1 MNVYSILDREQK
13 DIIDQCLELI
23 KQDQIM
29 QCKKTEVEEKCLG
42 KVIPTLQYFINND
55 MYCDGYITKHLEE
68 NIIEFRIQ
76 LPRSD
81 YLLRI
86 IAWYT
91 RWEMILLTWSLIKP
105 KWYEDKKTTQDID
118 QEYITRITEAK
129 NIRKDFTTQQ
139 QYSYSDISILIA

>member
-1 MNVYSILDREQK
+1 
-13 DIIDQCLELI
+13 
-23 KQDQIM
+23 
-29 QCKKTEVEEKCLG
+29 
-42 KVIPTLQYFINND
+42 